1 MKLTKIII
9 CILFSLVLTVPPSSA
24 ETDKELI
31 KRGVRAF
38 HSKQYKKAIGILGG
52 TLTSEFNNPL
62 VHYYLANS
70 YMETGKNDA
79 AIREYRIAHALDP
92 NSDIGK
98 FSKQALDN
106 LLGERSSTHAP
117 VQKKTQK
124 SHYDN
129 LENELSKTMNSLD
142 KQTNDAVSSRQASS
156 SSRAQSMGRSADAI
170 VKRTELEMLKSML
183 KSGKKARLTSA
194 HKSQLKE
201 LRRMYQYKQK
211 HQKYAYQQ
219 RAGSIKRSSD
229 NLRLLLQE
237 SQYQKG
243 QHRLDP
249 KGTGL
254 YIRNY
259 TSK

>member
-1 MKLTKIII
+1 MKLIQPTIMALVSV
-9 CILFSLVLTVPPSSA
+9 ILVVSPSMA
-24 ETDKELI
+24 ESGKDIVK
-31 KRGVRAF
+31 KGVKAF
-38 HSKQYKKAIGILGG
+38 HSKKYKKAIGILGG
-52 TLTSEFNNPL
+52 ALATQFNNPL

-70 YMETGKNDA
+70 YMETGKNEA
-79 AIREYRIAHALDP
+79 AIREYRIAHALNP
-92 NSDIGK
+92 KSDIGK

-106 LLGERSSTHAP
+106 LLGERSTGHAP
-117 VQKKTQK
+117 AKKKTQK

-129 LENELSKTMNSLD
+129 LENELTKTMNSLD
-142 KQTNDAVSSRQASS
+142 RQTNDAVSSRQARS
-156 SSRAQSMGRSADAI
+156 SSRSQSMGRSADAI

-183 KSGKKARLTSA
+183 KSGKKARLTAA

-201 LRRMYQYKQK
+201 LRRMYQYKRK

-219 RAGSIKRSSD
+219 RAGSIKRSSED
-229 NLRLLLQE
+229 LRSLLRE

-254 YIRNY
+254 YVRNY